1 MESLRK
7 LFIKNAKIMWS
18 IKKEGKSYELPIDFK
33 HLDKLNVAPWK
44 QKLIKRC
51 LPSDNV
57 NYSIKD
63 NNIYVME
70 SHGGDDWQQNF
81 MAFTVKVKIGDEYIR
96 VHAGFYLTAM
106 TVFYHLKK
114 NNLLRDDLVLYA
126 YSHGAGASPL
136 LALKIYDAG
145 FAMPKVINF
154 ESPRCISRPTHTIKS
169 KCIHFVNFKQG
180 VDVVTTVPWW
190 MSHLGHT
197 FKIKGQKLPWYKS
210 LVKAVFDHDIYW
222 TKQICL

>member
-1 MESLRK
+1 MQSN
-7 LFIKNAKIMWS
+7 FIEAARIMWK
-18 IKKEGKSYELPIDFK
+18 IKKGGKSYELPIDFK
-33 HLDKLNVAPWK
+33 HLNKLNVSKWK
-44 QKLIKRC
+44 QKLIKNC

-81 MAFTVKVKIGDEYIR
+81 MAFTVKVKIGDEYIK

-106 TVFYHLKK
+106 TVFYHMKK
-114 NNLLRDDLVLYA
+114 NGLLSNELNIFA

-136 LALKIYDAG
+136 LALRILDEGYII
-145 FAMPKVINF
+145 PKVINF
-154 ESPRCISRPTHTIKS
+154 ESPRCIYKPSKAIKS
-169 KCIHFVNFKQG
+169 KCNSFINFKQG
-180 VDVVTTVPWW
+180 IDIVTTVPWW

-197 FKIKGQKLPWYKS
+197 YKIKGQKLPWYKKP
-210 LVKAVFDHDIYW
+210 VKAIFDHDIYW
-222 TKQICL
+222 TK